1 MEVSRGTGNNK
12 SNCHSFSQP
21 ARRSSFRHISRLD
34 IGFAIHRRRNEI
46 GEAERQKNVSHTKV
60 WLIST

>member
-1 MEVSRGTGNNK
+1 MEVPCGTGNTK

-21 ARRSSFRHISRLD
+21 ARRFPFRHISRLD
-34 IGFAIHRRRNEI
+34 IGFAIHCRRNEI

-60 WLIST
+60 WLISI